1 MTTRNDIVVTSKTK
15 LADRPIVW
23 REEYTKRALF
33 LKRQFH
39 EVLGPGSY
47 FRWVGHDS
55 ETDDEYFV
63 VVGPAKVH
71 APKASFFAGV
81 RKLPADYAAGGY
93 YFHDM
98 KEAMEYAAL
107 TWGVTALPEM
117 RYYDSSDLQGISSK
131 VKQWKDSIEEEER
144 GEDFLREWL
153 KSVKKSEE
161 EPMTEKD
168 NTSPVSY
175 FYQQSDTFPYF
186 VKIAMPQWLRNQTG
200 YMWWDVDDLAL
211 GSNSDFNTASTT
223 EPSLQAAKD
232 FALDQR
238 IKRRVG
244 IARMYGDEY
253 VEADFYKVWLVH
265 KGDSGT
271 YVVSIGPYTPLAGN
285 KSFEEAF
292 DKFGAFTW
300 KLNLATQ
307 EEINNKVNSLIKEYA
322 DKFNVQLTPEDI
334 NVPIE
339 ENPLVGQITV
349 NTSGRA
355 KIYGSPEWKEQI
367 LDHYK
372 VTPGRGMMTQL
383 KKNYKEQH
391 EKWSRELE
399 QAYAVSVENGDAF
412 KNMQPEPP
420 KVDLAKRPYGQQIS
434 SSIYKKPLTPEDR
447 KTMSQSEIIN
457 KFGFDSLVEAVEH
470 LTTTVMQ
477 GAPISDVPNV
487 TTADLAAARA
497 KHMEDIK
504 EGRATQLTLQR
515 KSPSKPSSIKP
526 QNTEQ
531 TTEPDAEVPVEKAP
545 VEKAPAVVSKDDFA
559 FEFPDMHADEFGDA
573 FSSTS
578 ILGMIKMAE
587 DLDAKGMYK
596 ESEGIHKILRKH
608 IQGK

>member
-1 MTTRNDIVVTSKTK
+1 MTTCNNIEVTAKAK
-15 LADRPIVW
+15 LSARPIVW

-55 ETDDEYFV
+55 ESDDEYFV

-71 APKASFFAGV
+71 SPEASFFAGV
-81 RKLPADYAAGGY
+81 RKLPADYAAGGV

-98 KEAMEYAAL
+98 KEAMEYAAV
-107 TWGVTALPEM
+107 TWGVTQLPEM
-117 RYYDSSDLQGISSK
+117 RYYDSSDLKGISSK
-131 VKQWKDSIEEEER
+131 VKKWKDELGEEEH
-144 GEDFLREWL
+144 GEDFLRKWL
-153 KSVKKSEE
+153 DSVKKNEG
-161 EPMTEKD
+161 EPMTEQND
-168 NTSPVSY
+168 TNPVSY

-200 YMWWDVDDLAL
+200 YMWWDADELASA
-211 GSNSDFNTASTT
+211 SNHEFNDASMT
-223 EPSLQAAKD
+223 EPSLKAAKD

-238 IKRRVG
+238 IKRRIG
-244 IARMYGDEY
+244 IARMYGQEY

-271 YVVSIGPYTPLAGN
+271 YIVSVGPYTPLAGN
-285 KSFEEAF
+285 KSFDEAF

-307 EEINNKVNSLIKEYA
+307 EEIDSKVNSLIKEYA
-322 DKFNVQLTPEDI
+322 EKFNVQLTPEDI

-391 EKWSRELE
+391 EKWSQELE
-399 QAYAVSVENGDAF
+399 QAYAVSAENGDTF
-412 KNMQPEPP
+412 RNMQPEPP

-434 SSIYKKPLTPEDR
+434 SAIYKKPITPEDR
-447 KTMSQSEIIN
+447 KTMSQNEIIN
-457 KFGFDSLVEAVEH
+457 KFGFDSLVEAVEN
-470 LTTTVMQ
+470 LTATVMP
-477 GAPISDVPNV
+477 GTPISEVPNI
-487 TTADLAAARA
+487 TTEDLAVARS
-497 KHMEDIK
+497 KHTEDI
-504 EGRATQLTLQR
+504 EAGRETQLVLQR
-515 KSPSKPSSIKP
+515 KSPAKPSVKP
-526 QNTEQ
+526 KDQPQEQ
-531 TTEPDAEVPVEKAP
+531 PVSKENPVEKI
-545 VEKAPAVVSKDDFA
+545 VEEEPQKDFA
-559 FEFPDMHADEFGDA
+559 FELPDMHDGEENFASA
-573 FSSTS
+573 S
-578 ILGMIKMAE
+578 LLNMIKMAAE
-587 DLDAKGMYK
+587 LDAKGFYK
-596 ESEGIHKILRKH
+596 KSEDIHKMLRKH
-608 IQGK
+608 I